1 MSKQF
6 SFMKNLFPI
15 IPRNNVIFQE
25 GKTFLA
31 KEQKQPSF
39 VAEHCDGEQ
48 QSLVYFR
55 EIVVL

>member
-1 MSKQF
+1 
-6 SFMKNLFPI
+6 MKNLFPI

-31 KEQKQPSF
+31 KEQKKSIF
-39 VAEHCDGEQ
+39 VTEHCDEEQ

>member
-1 MSKQF
+1 
-6 SFMKNLFPI
+6 MKNLFPI

-31 KEQKQPSF
+31 KEQKKSIF
-39 VAEHCDGEQ
+39 VTEHCDEEQ
-48 QSLVYFR
+48 QSLVYFG